1 MVSSD
6 QVKNVD
12 WISKLPDDVLL
23 IILSR
28 LSTEEAIRTSV
39 VSKRWEHVWNQMSH
53 LVFDMRKNIINSNN
67 TLDGSNP
74 VATLITQVPSYQ
86 SISFLLLVCIC
97 LFIS

>member
-23 IILSR
+23 MILSR

-39 VSKRWEHVWNQMSH
+39 VSKRWEHVWKQMSH
-53 LVFDMRKNIINSNN
+53 LVLDMQRLINDKES
-67 TLDGSNP
+67 LDGSIRA
-74 VATLITQVPSYQ
+74 ATLLTKAINLL
-86 SISFLLLVCIC
+86 FLIIHYLKSLDLNLV
-97 LFIS
+97 S